1 MTWIKICGITNMEDA
16 LSAVSLGIDA
26 LGFVFAQSPRKVE
39 PEVARKII
47 QALPKTLLNVGVFVN
62 ERVKEVQRVA
72 GYCNLNALQ
81 FHGEES
87 ADYLKKFSYPVF
99 KAIHIKDLES
109 LKEMEEYDEV
119 SLLLDTYSPMHA
131 GGTGNPFPW
140 EVALAAKEKRD
151 FILSGGLGP
160 LNVREAVMKVKPLGV
175 DVSTG
180 VELFPGKKDF
190 LKMREFVKEVEKA
203 DETTG

>member
-1 MTWIKICGITNMEDA
+1 MEDA